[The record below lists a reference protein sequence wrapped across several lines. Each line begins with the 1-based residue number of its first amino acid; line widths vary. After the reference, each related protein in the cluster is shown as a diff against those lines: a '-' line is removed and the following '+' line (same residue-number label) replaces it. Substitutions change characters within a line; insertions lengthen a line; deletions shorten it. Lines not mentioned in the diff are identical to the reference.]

1 MMTGRSVYMGP
12 GSESEIRPRPR
23 PAGEALWS
31 KAAFERMALS
41 SLVYPI
47 EKILNLQ

>member
-1 MMTGRSVYMGP
+1 MMSVYMGP

-41 SLVYPI
+41 SLVHPI
-47 EKILNLQ
+47 GKILNLQ

>member
-1 MMTGRSVYMGP
+1 MMMTGSSVYIGP
-12 GSESEIRPRPR
+12 GIESEIRPRP
-23 PAGEALWS
+23 AEEALWS